1 MQGFPS
7 EFKLPNLANS
17 HLYKQAG
24 NSVCVSVI
32 ERIVEQIIEALKLK
46 NN

>member
-1 MQGFPS
+1 MFQGFDKN
-7 EFKLPNLANS
+7 FKLPNIANS

-32 ERIVEQIIEALKLK
+32 KAIAKNIKKALI
-46 NN
+46 